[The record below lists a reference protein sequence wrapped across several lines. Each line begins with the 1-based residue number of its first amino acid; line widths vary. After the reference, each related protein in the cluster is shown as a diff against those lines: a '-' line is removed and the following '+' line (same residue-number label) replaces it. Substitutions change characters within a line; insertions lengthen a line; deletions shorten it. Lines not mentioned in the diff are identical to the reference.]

1 MSTRTYTH
9 SMSFITLFVCFERH
23 VAKIL
28 HRNPHM
34 SNTKSYQQMY
44 CNSLVAVYLYNVSYD
59 SRFLKAFSRK
69 PVLFTWFDPELP
81 HGRVAHH
88 PGHSVGDHAAF
99 VRKPVP
105 VVPLV
110 RPQRL
115 VQCRLGPV
123 PEVFIRSDL
132 EAMSMQ
138 FFH

>member
-1 MSTRTYTH
+1 MYRT
-9 SMSFITLFVCFERH
+9 SKTLFALSER
-23 VAKIL
+23 KNPLIL
-28 HRNPHM
+28 TAN
-34 SNTKSYQQMY
+34 KYQQIIEFPGSIY
-44 CNSLVAVYLYNVSYD
+44 LLVSAQ
-59 SRFLKAFSRK
+59 FLKAFSRK

-99 VRKPVP
+99 VREPVP

-132 EAMSMQ
+132 EAMSMK